1 MKKLAYDLITLA
13 LATGAFAGRPP
24 IDAGFFRR

>member
-1 MKKLAYDLITLA
+1 MKKLAYAVIALA

-24 IDAGFFRR
+24 IDAGFLKQ